1 MEALANARMAGRCF
15 RNRPAAS
22 LGSLAGREGGDPAAL
37 YSTSMSAL
45 TEYRRKRDF
54 RATPEPKGRREKS
67 GHPIFVVQRHAASR
81 LHFDFRLEIN
91 GALASWAVPKGP
103 PEERGEKRLAIHVED
118 HPLDYANFEGEIP
131 KGNYGAGEV
140 QIWDRGTF
148 QVEGPQSAA
157 EQVER
162 GDLKFSLEGQRLR
175 GRFALV
181 KMRSSRRGNEWLL
194 IRKTDRE
201 ARESARESAAGDGA
215 RGTKPRAGGV
225 RIEAFGDL
233 AGAKKAAM
241 PDQVAV
247 ELATL
252 AEKPF
257 SSPDWLF
264 EIKWDG
270 ERALA
275 FIRDGEMEL
284 RSRSARNITAEYPE
298 LRELAKR
305 VNARKAILDGE
316 IVVLDESGRS
326 EFARIQPRFG
336 VQNPPRSLQEKAPV
350 TYYAFDLLYADGYDL
365 RGVSLELRKQ
375 ELRKILSLSE
385 RVRFS
390 DHQVEKGVE
399 LFEVAKQ
406 QRLEGIIAKRRDSVY
421 AGRRSPQWMKF
432 KIVRDT
438 DVVVGGFTA
447 PRKTRDHFGALLMGL
462 WDERMELHYIGS
474 VGTGF
479 TQESLDR
486 TFKTLSRRE
495 VTKSPFHDAPR
506 LKESI
511 TWVKPEL
518 VARIQYGNWTND
530 RKLRQPVFLGFQE
543 DREPQECR
551 LEDQEFA
558 HPPRRTKKA
567 IAEAQKEPRGPK
579 MADAGKSSP
588 LAAGASRNRVP
599 AKNLEEE
606 LTSGKGES
614 VEVELGGKRLNLT
627 HLNKVWFP
635 KNPVLRKRDVL
646 AYYLRVAPHI
656 LPFLKDRPMVLK
668 RYPNGIGGK
677 FFFQKAA
684 SASRPAWIRTVLI
697 ESKDRGED
705 IPYFLVDDVA
715 DLLYLTNLGCVDH
728 NPWSS
733 RADDQQHPDFVFFDL
748 DPTDGTSFESV
759 LRVARAV
766 EKHLRSMRLRSYP
779 KTSGATGVHIFV
791 PIEPQY
797 SYEEVRLFAGAIG
810 QRVAADLPNLIT
822 SERSVGK
829 RKKGTVLID
838 ALQNSLGKPLAAV
851 YSLRPAP
858 GAPVSTPLSPAEL
871 QKGFRPED
879 FTIATIFTRLKR
891 SGDLWQDFWKH
902 RQNLKEAV
910 TRA

>member
-1 MEALANARMAGRCF
+1 MAVIANARIAGHCF
-15 RNRPAAS
+15 RNPRAAS
-22 LGSLAGREGGDPAAL
+22 PGSVLARDGHDHTAV
-37 YSTSMSAL
+37 YSASMSAL

-67 GHPIFVVQRHAASR
+67 GRPIFVVQRHAASR

-131 KGNYGAGEV
+131 KGNYGAGQV
-140 QIWDRGTF
+140 QLWDRGTF
-148 QVEGPQSAA
+148 EVEGPESAA

-162 GDLKFSLEGQRLR
+162 GDLKFSLQGQRLR

-181 KMRSSRRGNEWLL
+181 KMRNSQRGNEWLL
-194 IRKTDRE
+194 IRKTDPE
-201 ARESARESAAGDGA
+201 DGETAAEPAGNGA
-215 RGTKPRAGGV
+215 RGAKPRAPGV

-233 AGAKKAAM
+233 PGAKKVAM

-252 AEKPF
+252 ADKPF

-275 FIRDGEMEL
+275 FIRDGDLEL
-284 RSRSARNITAEYPE
+284 RSRSARDITAEYPE

-336 VQNPPRSLQEKAPV
+336 VLNPPRSLQEKAPV
-350 TYYAFDLLYADGYDL
+350 TYYVFDLLYADGYDL
-365 RGVSLELRKQ
+365 RGVSLEQRKE
-375 ELRKILSLSE
+375 ELRKIVSLSE

-406 QRLEGIIAKRRDSVY
+406 QGLEGIIAKRRDSPY
-421 AGRRSPQWMKF
+421 AGRRSPQWLKF

-438 DVVVGGFTA
+438 DVVIGGFTA

-462 WDERMELHYIGS
+462 WDERKQLEYIGS

-479 TQESLDR
+479 TQGSLDR
-486 TFKTLSRRE
+486 TFKTLAQLE
-495 VTKSPFHDAPR
+495 VANSPFRDAPR

-518 VARIQYGNWTND
+518 VARIKYGNWTND
-530 RKLRQPVFLGFQE
+530 RKLRQPVFVGFQE

-558 HPPRRTKKA
+558 HPARETQKVM
-567 IAEAQKEPRGPK
+567 AEANKEPRGRK
-579 MADAGKSSP
+579 TADAGESSARP
-588 LAAGASRNRVP
+588 AAASRNTLP
-599 AKNLEEE
+599 SENLEGE
-606 LTSGKGES
+606 LANGKGES
-614 VEVELGGKRLNLT
+614 IDVELGGKRLSLT

-635 KNPVLRKRDVL
+635 RNPELRKRDVL
-646 AYYLRVAPHI
+646 GYYLRVAPHI

-668 RYPNGIGGK
+668 RYPNGIGEK

-697 ESKDRGED
+697 ESKERGED
-705 IPYFLVDDVA
+705 IPYFLIDDVA
-715 DLLYLTNLGCVDH
+715 DLLFLTNLGCIDH

-733 RADDQQHPDFVFFDL
+733 RAEDQQHPDFVFFDL

-759 LRVARAV
+759 LAIARAV
-766 EKHLRSMRLRSYP
+766 EKHLRSIRLRSYL
-779 KTSGATGVHIFV
+779 KTSGATGIHIFV

-797 SYEEVRLFAGAIG
+797 GYEEVRLFAGAIG
-810 QRVAADLPNLIT
+810 QRVGAELPGLVT

-851 YSLRPAP
+851 YSLRPTS
-858 GAPVSTPLSPAEL
+858 GAPVSTPVSPAEL
-871 QKGFRPED
+871 RKGFRPGD
-879 FTIATIFTRLKR
+879 FTIETIFTRLKR

-902 RQNLKEAV
+902 RQNLKQAV
-910 TRA
+910 GRA